1 MGNTYNTLRLR
12 VLSKISERNK
22 KKKKKECRIL
32 NIIIIS
38 LIRNDFVMII
48 IDDLHLAPDEETHG
62 KNWIKFS
69 ARRYDTRDE

>member
-38 LIRNDFVMII
+38 LIRNDF